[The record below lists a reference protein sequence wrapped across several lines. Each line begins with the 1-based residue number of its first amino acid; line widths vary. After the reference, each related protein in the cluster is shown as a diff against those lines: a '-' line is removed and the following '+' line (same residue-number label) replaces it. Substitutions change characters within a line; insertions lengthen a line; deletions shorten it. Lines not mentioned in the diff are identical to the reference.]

1 MDNKTIITTQTF
13 DLIASFKITKT
24 LLHNIIVHLI
34 NFTKEM
40 HHVNNVNS
48 VNVNKVK
55 NSQ

>member
-1 MDNKTIITTQTF
+1 MDKKTIITTQTF